1 MIFPEIDNTTF
12 SLVILLILQLSFLM
26 FGVIFKKLMIIN
38 VFISLFC
45 FRILV
50 WKGNYEM
57 DTTLIITLTT
67 LFITFS
73 TALFTYLQ
81 VFGAIKKDSEKLN
94 EIKENT
100 SFVNL
105 IDMNTKE
112 IKSLTSSTPQ
122 ISSTTTE
129 IKKILN
135 EGSDSIVYKLNDLYN
150 NHKNTISN
158 QEISS
163 KLINQNVSV
172 VNTILNEL
180 VNKIVFLDNHNKE
193 LENKIKI
200 LNEKIIIL
208 NQELEKS
215 NLKQELNQ
223 DYEPNI

>member
-1 MIFPEIDNTTF
+1 MKFF
-12 SLVILLILQLSFLM
+12 
-26 FGVIFKKLMIIN
+26 
-38 VFISLFC
+38 
-45 FRILV
+45 
-50 WKGNYEM
+50 
-57 DTTLIITLTT
+57 
-67 LFITFS
+67 
-73 TALFTYLQ
+73 A
-81 VFGAIKKDSEKLN
+81 AIKKVSEKLN

-223 DYEPNI
+223 DYELNI

>member
-1 MIFPEIDNTTF
+1 MNKIIKNIINEIIEINYKLYPF
-12 SLVILLILQLSFLM
+12 VAIYLILSGC
-26 FGVIFKKLMIIN
+26 FGIIN
-38 VFISLFC
+38 Y
-45 FRILV
+45 
-50 WKGNYEM
+50 KGDFMENYFNKEFVAIVIGFVY
-57 DTTLIITLTT
+57 TLIFLFRDSKTT
-67 LFITFS
+67 EKIYDKVKNNNL
-73 TALFTYLQ
+73 
-81 VFGAIKKDSEKLN
+81 DSEK
-94 EIKENT
+94 IKKVEEN
-100 SFVNL
+100 
-105 IDMNTKE
+105 
-112 IKSLTSSTPQ
+112 TSSTPQ